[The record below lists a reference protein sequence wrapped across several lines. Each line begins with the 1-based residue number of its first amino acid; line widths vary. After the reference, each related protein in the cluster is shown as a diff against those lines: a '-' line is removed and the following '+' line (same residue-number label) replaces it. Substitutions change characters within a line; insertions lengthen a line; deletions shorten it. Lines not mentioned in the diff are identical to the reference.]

1 MFANLVVPSFALIRT
16 TERQE
21 VLDLHKNI
29 DYVNWLIL
37 QLLTLKTLN

>member
-1 MFANLVVPSFALIRT
+1 MFGNLVISSFALIRT

-29 DYVNWLIL
+29 DYVNWSIL
-37 QLLTLKTLN
+37 QLLKQ